1 MSGHRRQSKTQ
12 PTITV
17 FAGPNGSG
25 KTTLTNQFA
34 LEGCIDNLV
43 NADQIAAMLASEE
56 GLSTPTLQ
64 QQYQAAH
71 AAEALRWEMIK
82 NKESFTTET
91 VMSDSARWQK
101 FFESARQQ
109 GYRLKL
115 IFITTRDP
123 AINVARVAQRVQQ
136 GGHAVDTEKIV
147 SRYQKTHKF
156 LAQVIHLIDEGLFYD
171 NSTTPQGPVL
181 VLSVSEPGRV
191 QPEVPIEEL
200 PSWALTLVS

>member
-43 NADQIAAMLASEE
+43 NADQMAAMLASEE

-64 QQYQAAH
+64 QQHQAAH

-123 AINVARVAQRVQQ
+123 AINV
-136 GGHAVDTEKIV
+136 
-147 SRYQKTHKF
+147 
-156 LAQVIHLIDEGLFYD
+156 
-171 NSTTPQGPVL
+171 
-181 VLSVSEPGRV
+181 
-191 QPEVPIEEL
+191 
-200 PSWALTLVS
+200 LVSPSGSNKAAMPWTPKKSFRATKKPTNSSPRPST

>member
-43 NADQIAAMLASEE
+43 NADQMAAMLASEE

-64 QQYQAAH
+64 QQHQAAH

-115 IFITTRDP
+115 QPQWRYGQDTAVSQPLDSATARSRQGQRTLLTAWVTRLSKASFWPSANLKP
-123 AINVARVAQRVQQ
+123 ANGSSSEIAYARR
-136 GGHAVDTEKIV
+136 DI
-147 SRYQKTHKF
+147 R
-156 LAQVIHLIDEGLFYD
+156 HLLMPKG
-171 NSTTPQGPVL
+171 
-181 VLSVSEPGRV
+181 SEPSVLR
-191 QPEVPIEEL
+191 L
-200 PSWALTLVS
+200 NLWA